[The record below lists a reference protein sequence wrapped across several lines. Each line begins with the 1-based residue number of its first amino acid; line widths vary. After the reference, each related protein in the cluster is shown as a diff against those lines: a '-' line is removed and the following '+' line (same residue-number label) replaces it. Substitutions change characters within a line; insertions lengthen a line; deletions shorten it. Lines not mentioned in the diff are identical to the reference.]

1 MMKAMFLAASMLLG
15 VSAVHAAPT
24 FTGSSVSGEQMLPVA
39 LKCDDENRGTME
51 IISRN
56 GNGSVER
63 IRVVVTNGAP
73 VRIVVAHA
81 FMGWFEDDD
90 VIDLAR
96 EPDNLTIQDIVGYA
110 LGLRDGVC
118 MAPPEQRRQAYLS
131 FKANETMLT
140 EGR

>member
-1 MMKAMFLAASMLLG
+1 MTKAMLLAAATLLG
-15 VSAVHAAPT
+15 ASMAHAAPT
-24 FTGSSVSGEQMLPVA
+24 FTGSSVSGEQMLPTA

-63 IRVVVTNGAP
+63 LRVLVTDGEP

-81 FMGWFEDDD
+81 FLGWFEDDD
-90 VIDLAR
+90 VIDLKAQ
-96 EPDNLTIQDIVGYA
+96 PDDLNVQEIVGYA
-110 LGLRDGVC
+110 LGLRIGVC

-131 FKANETMLT
+131 FKANEVMLT